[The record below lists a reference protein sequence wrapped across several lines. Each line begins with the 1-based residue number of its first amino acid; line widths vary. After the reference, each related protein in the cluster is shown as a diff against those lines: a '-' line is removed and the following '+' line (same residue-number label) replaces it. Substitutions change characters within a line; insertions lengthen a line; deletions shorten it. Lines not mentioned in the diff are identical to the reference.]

1 MRLSER
7 LCAALRVE
15 HISQVLKS
23 LYGVTIDWSS
33 DYLVLTAQLLL
44 VSELQLT
51 YASQTICDFLR
62 SLITPNS
69 VAEVV
74 KALHTFAGVTPNPAD
89 SESNS
94 SKCIPLIWGY
104 CIKTLA
110 RHWEEI
116 GDDVYID
123 HSSFLFPSPFLLSFV
138 PFPFSFPFSSPF

>member
-7 LCAALRVE
+7 LSAALRME
-15 HISQVLKS
+15 HISQLLKS

-51 YASQTICDFLR
+51 YASQTLCDFLR

-74 KALHTFAGVTPNPAD
+74 KALHTFAGVIPNSDD

-94 SKCIPLIWGY
+94 SSKCLPLIWGH

-116 GDDVYID
+116 GDDVYIGP
-123 HSSFLFPSPFLLSFV
+123 LFF
-138 PFPFSFPFSSPF
+138 PFPLLLITPFPVSFPFLPLF